1 MAHAIAA
8 AIDKVTH
15 SMVKVTSLKVGAAGR
30 RLSVIARRLAA
41 TVVVEYKITFP
52 AGETAP
58 TLTKASINEAKLKDE
73 IKSRAKAQAGLT
85 ITVSDVTVQPIV
97 LTSAGGSTKAPTTS
111 TTGTETSPSVRHF
124 LSIGIMMVAMMS
136 LMHSR

>member
-8 AIDKVTH
+8 ATDKVTH
-15 SMVKVTSLKVGAAGR
+15 SMVAVTSLTVGAAGR

-41 TVVVEYKITFP
+41 TVVVKYTVTFP
-52 AGETAP
+52 AGVTAP
-58 TLTKASINEAKLKDE
+58 ALTSASMNNTKLAE
-73 IKSRAKAQAGLT
+73 QIKSLAKAQGLT

-111 TTGTETSPSVRHF
+111 STGSETSPSVRHF
-124 LSIGIMMVAMMS
+124 LSIGITMVAMMS